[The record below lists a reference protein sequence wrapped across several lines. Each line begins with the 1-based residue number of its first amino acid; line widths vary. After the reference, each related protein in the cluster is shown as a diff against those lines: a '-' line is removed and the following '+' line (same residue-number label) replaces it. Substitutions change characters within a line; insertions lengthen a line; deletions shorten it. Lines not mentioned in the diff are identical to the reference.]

1 MPAFPP
7 CALRLRATKS
17 LSRCGHGSS
26 GVIEPVA
33 EWPGVSGIEY
43 GPILPLI
50 EDPVLTEIMINGPEE
65 VWVERE
71 GRLHLTTVRFPGE
84 AALVALIDQIAAYVG
99 RRVSPQEAMLDARL
113 PDGSRVNVILP
124 PLSLSG
130 PVVTIRRFARDAI
143 SADDL
148 VAGGSATPGAVDFL
162 CGCVVSRRNIL
173 LSGRTG
179 CGKTTLLNIL
189 SGWIPS
195 SERIITIE
203 DSAELQLRQPH
214 WIRLE
219 TRPGDLNGRHEAT
232 TRHLLRNA
240 LRMRPDRI
248 IIGEVRGGEAL
259 DMLQAMTTGH
269 DGSMSTI
276 HANSPREAL
285 QRLETLTLMG
295 GVDIPQRAVRDQIA
309 GAINLVVHLERTA
322 TGARR
327 IARISELVGRE
338 GEIVSMQDV
347 FTLQERADGDGGRVE
362 RLMPTSI
369 RPHALDA
376 MERVRDLLPPGLAQ
390 VYPERTRTA

>member
-1 MPAFPP
+1 M
-7 CALRLRATKS
+7 
-17 LSRCGHGSS
+17 
-26 GVIEPVA
+26 
-33 EWPGVSGIEY
+33 SGIDY
-43 GPILPLI
+43 GPILPLV
-50 EDPVLTEIMINGPEE
+50 EDPVLTEIMINGPDEI
-65 VWVERE
+65 WVERD
-71 GRLHLTTVRFPGE
+71 GRLHLTSVSFPDE
-84 AALVALIDQIAAYVG
+84 AALLALIDQIAAYVG
-99 RRVSPQEAMLDARL
+99 RRVSVREAMLDARL

-130 PVVTIRRFARDAI
+130 PVVTIRRFAHEAI
-143 SADDL
+143 TAADL

-162 CGCVVSRRNIL
+162 AGCVVARRNIL

-189 SGWIPS
+189 SGFIPL

-219 TRPGDLNGRHEAT
+219 TRPADLMGRHEAT
-232 TRHLLRNA
+232 SRHLVRNA

-248 IIGEVRGGEAL
+248 IVGEVRGGEAL

-285 QRLETLTLMG
+285 QRLETLTLMA
-295 GVDIPQRAVRDQIA
+295 GVELPQRAVRDQIA
-309 GAINLVVHLERTA
+309 AALNLVVHLERTQ
-322 TGARR
+322 TGGRR
-327 IARISELVGRE
+327 IAQISEIVGRE
-338 GEIVSMQDV
+338 GEMVSMQDV
-347 FTLQERADGDGGRVE
+347 FTLQDRVDRSGE
-362 RLMPTSI
+362 HVEKLLPTPV

-376 MERVRDLLPPGLAQ
+376 MERVRELLPPGLAH

>member
-1 MPAFPP
+1 M
-7 CALRLRATKS
+7 
-17 LSRCGHGSS
+17 
-26 GVIEPVA
+26 
-33 EWPGVSGIEY
+33 SGIDY

-50 EDPVLTEIMINGPEE
+50 EDPVLTEIMVNGPDE

-71 GRLHLTTVRFPGE
+71 GRLHLTTVQFPGE
-84 AALVALIDQIAAYVG
+84 PALLALIDQIAAYVG

-143 SADDL
+143 TAADL

-219 TRPGDLNGRHEAT
+219 TRPGDINGRHEAT

-248 IIGEVRGGEAL
+248 IVGEVRGGEAL

-309 GAINLVVHLERTA
+309 SAMNVVVHLERTE

-338 GEIVSMQDV
+338 GEMVSMQDV
-347 FTLQERADGDGGRVE
+347 FTLQERSDGNGGRVE
-362 RLMPTSI
+362 RLMPTSV
-369 RPHALDA
+369 RPRALDA
-376 MERVRDLLPPGLAQ
+376 MERVRDLLPPGLFQ
-390 VYPERTRTA
+390 VYPERVRTA